1 MRLYQVLKRFAM
13 VTLSAFALGLA
24 AAPAQAAMA
33 PPTPPSPTIHTG
45 PMTTVTQ
52 AQLQAWM
59 SAAQKAPALTA
70 AQQAAVDAFVK
81 AHPFQGT
88 VVQLPAPPGSKV
100 APEVGGGFYWWGIQV
115 TLTNNDVHNLIQ
127 IILMGGIGVAAA
139 ALCGLIGGPFG
150 PFLAAACGVL
160 GAALGYLIAEVVWN
174 NIGPYFRG
182 HGVYF
187 NYSYY
192 NYNHW
197 SWGTW

>member
-24 AAPAQAAMA
+24 AAPAQAAA
-33 PPTPPSPTIHTG
+33 VPPSPSIHTG
-45 PMTTVTQ
+45 VSTTVSQ
-52 AQLQAWM
+52 AQVQAWM
-59 SAAQKAPALTA
+59 TAALNAPALTA

-88 VVQLPAPPGSKV
+88 VMQLPAPPGQKV
-100 APEVGGGFYWWGIQV
+100 GPEIGGGFYWWGIQV
-115 TLTNNDVHNLIQ
+115 TLTNADVHNIIQ
-127 IILMGGIGVAAA
+127 IILMGGIGAAA
-139 ALCGLIGGPFG
+139 AAICGLVGGPFG
-150 PFLAAACGVL
+150 LVLAAFCGVL
-160 GAALGYLIAEVVWN
+160 GAVLGYVIAEVIWN

-182 HGVYF
+182 HGVYV